1 MMISL
6 LVGGLFGLAV
16 CFLVFALAP
25 PRRALAHQLGAFE
38 KAQTRQRVRQQSVTT
53 DTDWRSRSG
62 RWLATTL
69 VARGV
74 LFKKTRER
82 LAICEVPLEQHLATR
97 LTYGLVGSVSALV
110 ASILLAAAG
119 VNLAWLNTL
128 GGVLLIGAGASF
140 LPDLD
145 IRNDAVRRQREMRR
159 GLSTYLDLVTMSLAG
174 GRGIHEALPLAAS
187 VGDGWAF
194 EQLSSTIE
202 RAQLS
207 GQTPWAALTGLG
219 ERLGVSELV
228 ELGAATELVAEDGA
242 KVRESLKARASSSRR
257 RQLADNEKL
266 ISDRNMLIMVALLW
280 LAAGFGIFLLYP
292 ALTRVM
298 SI

>member
-1 MMISL
+1 MTISL
-6 LVGGLFGLAV
+6 LLGGSFGLAV
-16 CFLVFALAP
+16 CLLVYALVP
-25 PRRALAHQLGAFE
+25 PRAALAHQLGAFD
-38 KAQTRQRVRQQSVTT
+38 KAQTRQRVRQQAVTT
-53 DTDWRSRSG
+53 DMDWRSRAG
-62 RWLATTL
+62 RWLTTSL

-74 LFKKTRER
+74 LFTKTRER
-82 LAICEVPLEQHLATR
+82 LAICEIPLEQHLATR
-97 LTYGLVGSVSALV
+97 LTYGLVGGLSVLV
-110 ASILLAAAG
+110 ASVVLSVTG
-119 VNLAWLNTL
+119 VSFALVPTL
-128 GGVLLIGAGASF
+128 GGIVLIGVGASF

-145 IRNDAVRRQREMRR
+145 IRNEAVGRRREMRR

-174 GRGIHEALPLAAS
+174 GRGIQEALPLAAS
-187 VGDGWAF
+187 VGSGWAF

-207 GQTPWAALTGLG
+207 GQTPWAALTELG
-219 ERLGVSELV
+219 ERLAISELV

-242 KVRESLKARASSSRR
+242 KVRDSLKARASSSRR

-266 ISDRNMLIMVALLW
+266 IGDRNMLIMVATLW

-298 SI
+298 TI

>member
-1 MMISL
+1 MTVSL
-6 LVGGLFGLAV
+6 LLGGLFGLSV
-16 CFLVFALAP
+16 CFLVYALVP
-25 PRRALAHQLGAFE
+25 PRPSLASQLCSFE
-38 KAQTRQRVRQQSVTT
+38 KAQVRYRVKRQSVTT
-53 DTDWRSRSG
+53 ETDWRSRAG

-74 LFKKTRER
+74 LFTTTRTR
-82 LAICEVPLEQHLATR
+82 LAICEIPLERHLATR
-97 LTYGLVGSVSALV
+97 LTYGFVGALSTMV
-110 ASILLAAAG
+110 AAVVLAVAG
-119 VNLAWLNTL
+119 VNLSGLNSL
-128 GGVLLIGAGASF
+128 AGVLVVGIGASF
-140 LPDLD
+140 LPELD
-145 IRNDAVRRQREMRR
+145 IRNEAAKRQREMRR
-159 GLSTYLDLVTMSLAG
+159 ALSTYLDLITMSLAG
-174 GRGIHEALPLAAS
+174 GRGIQEALPLSAS
-187 VGDGWAF
+187 VGSGWAF

-207 GQTPWAALTGLG
+207 GQTPWIALTHLG
-219 ERLGVSELV
+219 ERLQISELI

-257 RQLADNEKL
+257 RQLADNEKM
-266 ISDRNMLIMVALLW
+266 IGDRNMLIMVALLW